1 MLDLPLL
8 TYVVTMSVTPG
19 PNNLMLAASGV
30 NFGLRRTLPHLFGVS
45 IGHGVQVLV
54 VASALAWVMAWLEAL
69 RLPLVFAGCAYLL
82 WLARRQ
88 AQAGAPGSRAQA
100 RPLGFLGAA
109 AFQWVNPKA
118 WMMVFNVAVLFL
130 PRDGGWQAATLLA
143 LVCALVNLPCI
154 ALWALVGDRLRT
166 WMKQPGVLTVF
177 NYTMAALLA
186 VTAAWILLDELQ
198 VA

>member
-54 VASALAWVMAWLEAL
+54 VASALAWVMVWLEAL
-69 RLPLVFAGCAYLL
+69 RLPLVLAGCAYLL

-100 RPLGFLGAA
+100 RPLGFFGAA

-154 ALWALVGDRLRT
+154 ALWALVGDRLRA

-177 NYTMAALLA
+177 NYTMAALLVA
-186 VTAAWILLDELQ
+186 TAAWILLDELG
-198 VA
+198 AT